1 MENFVHTSKIAAA
14 LILIGACAGPA
25 AHAETT
31 DLSRGIVRAVDEAW
45 LSSDIGAAIDKLPL
59 KEGEA
64 FKKGDLLISF
74 DCAATEAQLAA
85 ASAKLQVENITL
97 KNHKQ
102 LKAHNAIGQFDV
114 DIAKARV
121 DQSSAERNA
130 IAVVAKRCDLFAP
143 FDGKIAQLGVHLFE
157 VPERNARMMQIL
169 DLTAMEVDMILPSDW
184 LKWLKPGTKFEIAID
199 ELGEAAPAEVVRV
212 AAAVDPVSQTI
223 KVVGRI
229 SGNTAKI
236 QSGMSGSLTFWNG
249 Q

>member
-1 MENFVHTSKIAAA
+1 MSTFVSPTAY
-14 LILIGACAGPA
+14 
-25 AHAETT
+25 AEAT
-31 DLSRGIVRAVDEAW
+31 DLSRGIMRAVDEAW
-45 LSSDIGAAIDKLPL
+45 LSSDIGAAIDKLPF
-59 KEGEA
+59 KEGQA

-121 DQSSAERNA
+121 DQTAAERDS

-169 DLTAMEVDMILPSDW
+169 DLTAMEVDMILPSEW
-184 LKWLKPGTKFEIAID
+184 LKWLKPGTRFEIAID
-199 ELGEAAPAEVVRV
+199 ELGEAASAEVVRI

-229 SGNTAKI
+229 SGNATNI

>member
-1 MENFVHTSKIAAA
+1 MEKLFYISKIASAFILMSALLGTAA
-14 LILIGACAGPA
+14 N
-25 AHAETT
+25 AETT

-45 LSSDIGAAIDKLPL
+45 LSSDIGAAIDKLPF
-59 KEGEA
+59 KEGQA
-64 FKKGDLLISF
+64 FKKGDLLVSF
-74 DCAATEAQLAA
+74 DCAATESQLAA

-121 DQSSAERNA
+121 DQTAAERDS

-229 SGNTAKI
+229 SSSATNI